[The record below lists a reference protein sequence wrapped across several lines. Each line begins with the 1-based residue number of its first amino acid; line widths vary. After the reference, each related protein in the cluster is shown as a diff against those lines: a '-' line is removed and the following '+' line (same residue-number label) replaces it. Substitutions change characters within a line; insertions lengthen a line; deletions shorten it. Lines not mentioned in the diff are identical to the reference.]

1 MDCPLQPFRFTI
13 GQKIRIHSICGFY
26 QCTNTSFDFISIPST
41 RKALDNG
48 LNQFRAVAFFFQRR
62 NNLMLVLGA
71 EGFEGNTKLHGCASV
86 GGYKLVVLQLDNV
99 AVLLCHNT
107 RNLAELA
114 RLVGKQDG
122 NGKDTVPENQTLLY
136 HGGHGNDIHI
146 ASA

>member
-1 MDCPLQPFRFTI
+1 MDCPLQPYRFTI
-13 GQKIRIHSICGFY
+13 GQKIRIYSICGFY

-48 LNQFRAVAFFFQRR
+48 LNQFRAVAFFFQRC

-99 AVLLCHNT
+99 AVFLCHNA

-114 RLVGKQDG
+114 RLVGKQYG
-122 NGKDTVPENQTLLY
+122 YCENAVTENQSLLNN
-136 HGGHGNDIHI
+136 GGHGDHIHI
-146 ASA
+146 SAA